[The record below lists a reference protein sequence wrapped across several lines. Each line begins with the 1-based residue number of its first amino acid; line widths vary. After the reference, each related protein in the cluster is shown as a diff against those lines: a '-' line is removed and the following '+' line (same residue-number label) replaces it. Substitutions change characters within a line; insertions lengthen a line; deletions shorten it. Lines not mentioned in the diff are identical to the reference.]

1 MCRKAYGFE
10 SRPGYQFFRPVK
22 FEALLETPLTRQ
34 SVRITGEVHR
44 VRYEN
49 PDSGFAVLV
58 MLDSSGRKFVACGV
72 LAGNAPGKTLE
83 LSGHFED
90 HAEFGRE
97 FKADSAREV
106 LPQTSDG
113 IARFLCGSVPGIG
126 PKTAELIIKHFG
138 GNTLAILDR
147 SPRRLIEVP
156 GIGPRRAADLA
167 AAWKQNSE
175 RRDELIFLQ
184 GLGVSSAYCRRLFK
198 RYGENAAE
206 VVRANPYRL
215 AEEVDGIGFLKADAI
230 ARELGIAEDSPDRLA
245 AAAAFTLNEAT
256 GNGSVCLDAVELANR
271 TAELLKRPPAD
282 GEKAV
287 GLALEKRLVREDGGM
302 IYPPQL
308 LRLEIALP
316 LMLKELATCPKF
328 AGRRL
333 APRSETAARFA
344 PEQLQALENAARYPL
359 SIITGGPG
367 VGKTTVVGELVGRA
381 RTAKLRIVLAAPT
394 GRAAKRL
401 AESSGIEAKTIH
413 RMLGFDP
420 ATGKFAY
427 DREHPLKCD
436 LLIVDETS
444 MLDLPLAGA
453 LFAAVSPGTSV
464 VLVGD
469 VDQLPSVGPGR
480 VLADLI
486 GSGLFGV
493 TRLTKVFR
501 QAEHSRIIVNAHK
514 VNRGELPETSPS
526 GGDFYWIEQED
537 PLRVQQII
545 RELVASRVNARFG
558 IAPADTQVLTPMNK
572 GACGAQTLNELL
584 GNVLNPE
591 ERPELKIGERT
602 LKIGD
607 RVMQLANDYDKN
619 VFNGD
624 MGVLVRLSGAKRSFA
639 VRFDGCRDVEYAFDE
654 ADQLTRAYAI
664 TIHKSQGC
672 EFPAVIVPI
681 LNQHFVMLRRN
692 LLYTAMTRARKLL
705 VLIGGRKAVEM
716 AVRNARTE
724 VRTSQ
729 LLKRL
734 RDVRRELEAPEKK

>member
-1 MCRKAYGFE
+1 M
-10 SRPGYQFFRPVK
+10 
-22 FEALLETPLTRQ
+22 ETPLTPQ
-34 SVRITGEVHR
+34 TVRITGEVHR

-49 PDSGFAVLV
+49 PDTGFAVLV
-58 MLDSSGRKFVACGV
+58 LLAPDGKKFVARGV

-83 LSGHFED
+83 LSGHFEE

-97 FKADSAREV
+97 FKTESFREV
-106 LPQTSDG
+106 LPRTNDG
-113 IARFLCGSVPGIG
+113 IARFLCGSVPGVG
-126 PKTAELIIKHFG
+126 PKTADLIVKYFG
-138 GNTLAILDR
+138 ADTLAILDKT
-147 SPRRLIEVP
+147 PRRLIEVP

-167 AAWKQNSE
+167 AAWKQNAD

-184 GLGVSSAYCRRLFK
+184 GLGVTPAYCRRLFK
-198 RYGENAAE
+198 RYGEQAAE
-206 VVRANPYRL
+206 VVRENPYRL

-230 ARELGIAEDSPDRLA
+230 ARELGIAEDAPDRLA
-245 AAAAFTLNEAT
+245 AAAAFALNEAT
-256 GNGSVCLDAVELANR
+256 GSGSVCLDAVELANR
-271 TAELLKRPPAD
+271 TAELLKRTPAD

-287 GLALEKRLVREDGGM
+287 RLALEKKLVREDGTM
-302 IYPPQL
+302 IYLPQL
-308 LRLEIALP
+308 LRVEVALP
-316 LMLKELATCPKF
+316 LMIRELATHPKF

-333 APRSETAARFA
+333 AARGGEQNSRFA
-344 PEQLQALENAARYPL
+344 PEQLRALDNAARYPL
-359 SIITGGPG
+359 NIITGGPG
-367 VGKTTVVGELVGRA
+367 VGKTTVVGELVARA
-381 RTAKLRIVLAAPT
+381 KAAKLRVVLAAPT

-401 AESSGIEAKTIH
+401 AESSGDENAKTIH
-413 RMLGFDP
+413 RLLGFDP
-420 ATGKFAY
+420 ATGKFGY

-436 LLIVDETS
+436 LLIVDEAS

-453 LFAAVSPGTSV
+453 LFAALSPGTSV

-493 TRLTKVFR
+493 TKLTRVFR

-514 VNRGELPETSPS
+514 VNRGELPETDND

-537 PLRVQQII
+537 PLRVRQIV
-545 RELVASRVNARFG
+545 RELVASRITARFG
-558 IAPADTQVLTPMNK
+558 IAPRDIQVLTPMNR
-572 GACGAQTLNELL
+572 GPCGAQALNELL
-584 GNVLNPE
+584 GGVLNPE
-591 ERPELKIGERT
+591 ARPELRIGERT
-602 LKIGD
+602 LKVGD

-619 VFNGD
+619 VYNGD
-624 MGVLVRLSGAKRSFA
+624 MGVLVRLSEAKRVFA
-639 VRFDGCRDVEYAFDE
+639 VRFDGTRDVEYAFDE
-654 ADQLTRAYAI
+654 AEQLARAYAI

-705 VLIGGRKAVEM
+705 VLVGGRKAVEM
-716 AVRNARTE
+716 AVRNARVE
-724 VRTSQ
+724 VRSSQ

-734 RDVRRELEAPEKK
+734 RELRRELGAAEKR

>member
-1 MCRKAYGFE
+1 MD
-10 SRPGYQFFRPVK
+10 
-22 FEALLETPLTRQ
+22 TPLLPQKTT
-34 SVRITGEVHR
+34 VTGEVHH

-49 PDSGFAVLV
+49 RDSGFAVLV
-58 MLDSSGRKFVACGV
+58 MLDQEGKKFVACGV
-72 LAGNAPGKTLE
+72 LAGTPPGKTLE
-83 LSGHFED
+83 LTGHFED

-97 FKADSAREV
+97 FKADSFREV
-106 LPQTSDG
+106 LPRTGDG

-126 PKTAELIIKHFG
+126 PKTAELIVKHFG
-138 GNTLAILDR
+138 QETLAILDK

-167 AAWKQNSE
+167 AAWKQNSD

-184 GLGVSSAYCRRLFK
+184 GLGVTPAYCRRLFK
-198 RYGENAAE
+198 RYGDNAAE
-206 VVRANPYRL
+206 VVKENPYRL

-230 ARELGIAEDSPDRLA
+230 ARELGISADAPERLA
-245 AAAAFTLNEAT
+245 AAAAFAVNEAT
-256 GNGSVCLDAVELANR
+256 DGGSVCLEAAELAKR
-271 TAELLKRPPAD
+271 TAELLDRSVAD
-282 GEKAV
+282 GERAV
-287 GLALEKRLVREDGGM
+287 ALALERKLVREDGGM
-302 IYPPQL
+302 VYPPQL
-308 LRLEIALP
+308 LKIEIALP
-316 LMLKELATCPKF
+316 LMIREIATFPKF

-333 APRSETAARFA
+333 APRKDAGSKFA
-344 PEQLQALENAARYPL
+344 PEQLQALDSAARYPL
-359 SIITGGPG
+359 NIITGGPG
-367 VGKTTVVGELVGRA
+367 VGKTTVVGELVARA
-381 RTAKLRIVLAAPT
+381 RAAKLRVVLAAPT

-401 AESSGIEAKTIH
+401 AESSGEEAKTIH
-413 RMLGFDP
+413 RLLGFDP
-420 ATGKFAY
+420 STGRFAY
-427 DREHPLKCD
+427 NREHSLKCD
-436 LLIVDETS
+436 LLIVDEVS
-444 MLDLPLAGA
+444 RLDLPLAGA
-453 LFAAVSPGTSV
+453 LFAALSPGISV

-493 TRLTKVFR
+493 TFLTKVFR

-514 VNRGELPETSPS
+514 VNRGELPEPARD

-545 RELVASRVNARFG
+545 RELVASRITARFG
-558 IAPADTQVLTPMNK
+558 IAPRDIQVLTPMNR
-572 GACGAQTLNELL
+572 GPCGAQTLNELL
-584 GNVLNPE
+584 GGVLNPE
-591 ERPELKIGERT
+591 PRPELKIGERT
-602 LKIGD
+602 LKVGD
-607 RVMQLANDYDKN
+607 KVMQLANDYDKN

-624 MGVLVRLSGAKRSFA
+624 MGTLTRLSSEKRKFS
-639 VRFDGCRDVEYAFDE
+639 VRFDGLGEVEYAFDE
-654 ADQLTRAYAI
+654 TDQLTRAYAI

>member
-1 MCRKAYGFE
+1 M
-10 SRPGYQFFRPVK
+10 
-22 FEALLETPLTRQ
+22 ETPLLPQNTT
-34 SVRITGEVHR
+34 VTGEVHH

-49 PDSGFAVLV
+49 RDTGFAVLV
-58 MLDSSGRKFVACGV
+58 MLDPDGKKFVACGV

-83 LSGHFED
+83 LSGHFEE

-106 LPQTSDG
+106 LPRTTDG

-126 PKTAELIIKHFG
+126 PKTADLIVRYFG
-138 GNTLAILDR
+138 EDTLAILDKA
-147 SPRRLIEVP
+147 PRRLIEVP

-167 AAWKQNSE
+167 AAWKQNAD

-184 GLGVSSAYCRRLFK
+184 GLGVTPAYCRRLFK
-198 RYGENAAE
+198 RYGDNAAE
-206 VVRANPYRL
+206 VVKENPYRL

-230 ARELGIAEDSPDRLA
+230 ARELGVAEDAPERLA
-245 AAAAFTLNEAT
+245 AAAAFALGEAT
-256 GNGSVCLDAVELANR
+256 GNGSVCLDTVELANR
-271 TAELLKRPPAD
+271 TAELLKRLPAD

-287 GLALEKRLVREDGGM
+287 KLALEKKLVREDGGM

-308 LRLEIALP
+308 LRIEIALP
-316 LMLKELATCPKF
+316 LLLRELATAPKF

-333 APRSETAARFA
+333 SPRPGADAKFA
-344 PEQLQALENAARYPL
+344 PEQLQALDNAARYPL

-367 VGKTTVVGELVGRA
+367 VGKTTVVGELVARA
-381 RTAKLRIVLAAPT
+381 KAAKLRVVLAAPT

-401 AESSGIEAKTIH
+401 AESSGEEAKTIH
-413 RMLGFDP
+413 RLLGFDP

-427 DREHPLKCD
+427 NREHQLKCD
-436 LLIVDETS
+436 LLIADEAS

-453 LFAAVSPGTSV
+453 LFSAVRPGTGV

-493 TRLTKVFR
+493 TFLTKVFR
-501 QAEHSRIIVNAHK
+501 QAEHSRIIVNAHR
-514 VNRGELPETSPS
+514 VNRGELPEVSRD

-537 PLRVQQII
+537 PLRVQNII
-545 RELVASRVNARFG
+545 RELVVSRVSARFG
-558 IAPADTQVLTPMNK
+558 IAPRDIQVLSPMNR
-572 GACGAQTLNELL
+572 GPCGAQTLNELL
-584 GNVLNPE
+584 GSVLNPE
-591 ERPELKIGERT
+591 PHPELKIGERT
-602 LKIGD
+602 LKVGD
-607 RVMQLANDYDKN
+607 KVMQLANDYDKN

-624 MGVLVRLSGAKRSFA
+624 MGKLSRLSGEKRKFA
-639 VRFDGCRDVEYAFDE
+639 VRFDDGREVEYSFDE

-672 EFPAVIVPI
+672 EFPAVVVPL

-692 LLYTAMTRARKLL
+692 LIYTAMTRARKLL

-716 AVRNARTE
+716 AVRNARVE
-724 VRTSQ
+724 VRNSQ

-734 RDVRRELEAPEKK
+734 RDIRAELEIRKKA

>member
-1 MCRKAYGFE
+1 M
-10 SRPGYQFFRPVK
+10 
-22 FEALLETPLTRQ
+22 ETPLTPPTV
-34 SVRITGEVHR
+34 SITGEVHR

-49 PDSGFAVLV
+49 PDTGFAVLV
-58 MLDSSGRKFVACGV
+58 MLDPAGKKFVACGV
-72 LAGNAPGKTLE
+72 LAGNPPGKTLE

-97 FKADSAREV
+97 FKAESAREV
-106 LPQTSDG
+106 LPRTNDG
-113 IARFLCGSVPGIG
+113 IARFLCGSVPGVG
-126 PKTAELIIKHFG
+126 PKTADLIVRYFG
-138 GNTLAILDR
+138 EDTLAILDK
-147 SPRRLIEVP
+147 SPRRLVEVP

-167 AAWKQNSE
+167 AAWKQNAD

-184 GLGVSSAYCRRLFK
+184 GLGVTPAYCRRLFK
-198 RYGENAAE
+198 RYGEKAAE
-206 VVRANPYRL
+206 VVRENPYRL

-230 ARELGIAEDSPDRLA
+230 ARELGISEDAPDRLA
-245 AAAAFTLNEAT
+245 AAAAFALNEAT

-271 TAELLKRPPAD
+271 TAELLKRTPAD

-287 GLALEKRLVREDGGM
+287 KLALEKRLVREDGEM
-302 IYPPQL
+302 IYLPQL
-308 LRLEIALP
+308 LRVEVALP
-316 LMLKELATCPKF
+316 LMIRELATCPKF

-333 APRSETAARFA
+333 APRSRDENSRFA
-344 PEQLQALENAARYPL
+344 PEQLQALDNAARYPL
-359 SIITGGPG
+359 NIITGGPG
-367 VGKTTVVGELVGRA
+367 VGKTTVVGELVARA
-381 RTAKLRIVLAAPT
+381 RAAKLRVVLAAPT

-401 AESSGIEAKTIH
+401 AESSGDENAKTIH
-413 RMLGFDP
+413 RLLGFDP
-420 ATGKFAY
+420 ATGKFGY
-427 DREHPLKCD
+427 NREHPLKCD
-436 LLIVDETS
+436 LLIVDEAS

-453 LFAAVSPGTSV
+453 LFGALSPGISV

-493 TRLTKVFR
+493 TFLTKVFR
-501 QAEHSRIIVNAHK
+501 QAEHSRIIVNAHR
-514 VNRGELPETSPS
+514 VNRGELPEPPPG

-545 RELVASRVNARFG
+545 RELVASRITSRFG
-558 IAPADTQVLTPMNK
+558 IKANDIQVLTPMNK
-572 GACGAQTLNELL
+572 GACGAQTLNEML
-584 GNVLNPE
+584 GGVLNPE
-591 ERPELKIGERT
+591 PRPELRIGERT
-602 LKIGD
+602 LKVGD

-624 MGVLVRLSGAKRSFA
+624 MGFLTRLSEAKRNFA
-639 VRFDGCRDVEYAFDE
+639 VRFDGSREVEYAFDE
-654 ADQLTRAYAI
+654 ADQLVRAYAI

-692 LLYTAMTRARKLL
+692 LIYTAMTRARKLL

-724 VRTSQ
+724 VRSSQ

-734 RDVRRELEAPEKK
+734 RDIRRELGAAEER

>member
-1 MCRKAYGFE
+1 MD
-10 SRPGYQFFRPVK
+10 
-22 FEALLETPLTRQ
+22 TPLLPQKTT
-34 SVRITGEVHR
+34 VTGEVHH

-49 PDSGFAVLV
+49 RDTGFAVLV
-58 MLDSSGRKFVACGV
+58 MLDPEGKKFVACGV
-72 LAGNAPGKTLE
+72 LAGTPPGKTLE
-83 LSGHFED
+83 LTGHFED
-90 HAEFGRE
+90 HVEFGRE
-97 FKADSAREV
+97 FKTDTFREV
-106 LPQTSDG
+106 LPRTGDG

-126 PKTAELIIKHFG
+126 PKTADLIVKHFG
-138 GNTLAILDR
+138 QETLAILDK

-184 GLGVSSAYCRRLFK
+184 GLGVTPAYCRRLFK
-198 RYGENAAE
+198 RYGDSAAE
-206 VVRANPYRL
+206 VVKENPYRL

-230 ARELGIAEDSPDRLA
+230 ARELGISADAPERLA
-245 AAAAFTLNEAT
+245 AAAAFAVNEAT
-256 GNGSVCLDAVELANR
+256 GSGSVCLEAAELAKR
-271 TAELLKRPPAD
+271 TAELLERSVAD

-287 GLALEKRLVREDGGM
+287 ALALERKLVREDGGM

-308 LRLEIALP
+308 LRIEIALP
-316 LMLKELATCPKF
+316 LMIRELASFPKF

-333 APRSETAARFA
+333 APRRETSSKFA
-344 PEQLQALENAARYPL
+344 PEQLQALDNAARYPL
-359 SIITGGPG
+359 NIITGGPG
-367 VGKTTVVGELVGRA
+367 VGKTTVVGELVARA
-381 RTAKLRIVLAAPT
+381 RSAKLRVVLAAPT

-401 AESSGIEAKTIH
+401 AESSGEEAKTIH
-413 RMLGFDP
+413 RLLGFDP

-427 DREHPLKCD
+427 NREHPLKCD
-436 LLIVDETS
+436 LLFVDEVS

-453 LFAAVSPGTSV
+453 LFAALSPGTSV

-493 TRLTKVFR
+493 TFLTKVFR

-514 VNRGELPETSPS
+514 VNRGELPEPARD

-545 RELVASRVNARFG
+545 RELVASRITARFG
-558 IAPADTQVLTPMNK
+558 IAPRDIQVLTPMNR
-572 GACGAQTLNELL
+572 GPCGAQTLNELL
-584 GNVLNPE
+584 GGVLNPE
-591 ERPELKIGERT
+591 TRPELKIGERT
-602 LKIGD
+602 LKVGD
-607 RVMQLANDYDKN
+607 KVMQLANDYDKN

-624 MGVLVRLSGAKRSFA
+624 MGFMTRLSSEKRRFS
-639 VRFDGCRDVEYAFDE
+639 VRFDGLGEVEYAFDE

-672 EFPAVIVPI
+672 EFPAVIVPM

-692 LLYTAMTRARKLL
+692 LIYTAMTRARKLL
-705 VLIGGRKAVEM
+705 VLVGGRKAVEM
-716 AVRNARTE
+716 AVRNARVE
-724 VRTSQ
+724 VRHSR
-729 LLKRL
+729 LLERL
-734 RDVRRELEAPEKK
+734 RAVRAELESRKMD

>member
-1 MCRKAYGFE
+1 MD
-10 SRPGYQFFRPVK
+10 
-22 FEALLETPLTRQ
+22 TPLLPQKTT
-34 SVRITGEVHR
+34 VTGEVHH

-49 PDSGFAVLV
+49 RDSGFAVLV
-58 MLDSSGRKFVACGV
+58 MLDPEGKKFVACGV
-72 LAGNAPGKTLE
+72 LAGTSPGKTLE
-83 LSGHFED
+83 LTGHFED

-97 FKADSAREV
+97 FKADSFREV
-106 LPQTSDG
+106 LPRTGDG

-126 PKTAELIIKHFG
+126 PKTAELIVKHFG
-138 GNTLAILDR
+138 QETLAILDK

-167 AAWKQNSE
+167 AAWKQNSD

-184 GLGVSSAYCRRLFK
+184 GLGVTPAYCRRLFK
-198 RYGENAAE
+198 RYGDNAAE
-206 VVRANPYRL
+206 VVKENPYRL

-230 ARELGIAEDSPDRLA
+230 ARELGISADAPERLA
-245 AAAAFTLNEAT
+245 AAAAFTVNEAT
-256 GNGSVCLDAVELANR
+256 GSGSVCLEAAELAKR
-271 TAELLKRPPAD
+271 TAELLDRSVAD

-287 GLALEKRLVREDGGM
+287 ALALERKLVREDGGM
-302 IYPPQL
+302 VYPPQL
-308 LRLEIALP
+308 LKIENALP
-316 LMLKELATCPKF
+316 LMIRELATFPKF

-333 APRSETAARFA
+333 APRKEASSKFA
-344 PEQLQALENAARYPL
+344 PEQLQALDSAARYPL
-359 SIITGGPG
+359 NVITGGPG
-367 VGKTTVVGELVGRA
+367 VGKTTVVGELVARA
-381 RTAKLRIVLAAPT
+381 RAAKLRVVLAAPT

-401 AESSGIEAKTIH
+401 AESSGEEAKTIH
-413 RMLGFDP
+413 RLLGFDP
-420 ATGKFAY
+420 STGRFAY
-427 DREHPLKCD
+427 NREHPLKCD
-436 LLIVDETS
+436 LLIVDEVS

-453 LFAAVSPGTSV
+453 LFAALSPGISV

-493 TRLTKVFR
+493 TFLTKVFR

-514 VNRGELPETSPS
+514 VNRGELPEPARD

-545 RELVASRVNARFG
+545 RELVASRITARFG
-558 IAPADTQVLTPMNK
+558 IAPRDIQVLTPMNR
-572 GACGAQTLNELL
+572 GPCGAQTLNELL
-584 GNVLNPE
+584 GGVLNPE
-591 ERPELKIGERT
+591 PRPELKIGERT
-602 LKIGD
+602 LKVGD
-607 RVMQLANDYDKN
+607 KVMQLANDYDKN

-624 MGVLVRLSGAKRSFA
+624 MGFLTRLSSEKRKFA
-639 VRFDGCRDVEYAFDE
+639 VRFDGLGETEYAFDE

-692 LLYTAMTRARKLL
+692 LIYTAMTRARKLL
-705 VLIGGRKAVEM
+705 VLVGGRKAVEM
-716 AVRNARTE
+716 AVRNARVE
-724 VRTSQ
+724 VRHSR
-729 LLKRL
+729 LLERL
-734 RDVRRELEAPEKK
+734 RAVRAELESRKNS

>member
-1 MCRKAYGFE
+1 
-10 SRPGYQFFRPVK
+10 
-22 FEALLETPLTRQ
+22 LENPLTPPTTA
-34 SVRITGEVHR
+34 ITGEVHR

-49 PDSGFAVLV
+49 PDTGFAVLV
-58 MLDSSGRKFVACGV
+58 LVDPDGKKFVACGV
-72 LAGNAPGKTLE
+72 LAGNPPGKTLE
-83 LSGHFED
+83 LTGHFED

-106 LPQTSDG
+106 LPRTGDG

-126 PKTAELIIKHFG
+126 PKTADMIVRHFG
-138 GNTLAILDR
+138 GDTLAILDK

-167 AAWKQNSE
+167 AAWKQNSD

-184 GLGVSSAYCRRLFK
+184 GLGITPAYCRRLFK
-198 RYGENAAE
+198 RYGEKAAE
-206 VVRANPYRL
+206 TVKSNPYRL

-230 ARELGIAEDSPDRLA
+230 ARELGISEDSPDRLA
-245 AAAAFTLNEAT
+245 AAAAFALNEAT
-256 GNGSVCLDAVELANR
+256 GNGSVCLDALELAGR
-271 TAELLKRPPAD
+271 TAELLKRIPAD

-287 GLALEKRLVREDGGM
+287 KLALERRLVREDGGM

-316 LMLKELATCPKF
+316 LFVKELATARNF

-333 APRSETAARFA
+333 VPRRECASRFA
-344 PEQLQALENAARYPL
+344 PEQLQALENATRYPL

-367 VGKTTVVGELVGRA
+367 VGKTTVVGELVARA
-381 RTAKLRIVLAAPT
+381 RAAKLRVVLAAPT

-401 AESSGIEAKTIH
+401 AESSGLEAKTIH
-413 RMLGFDP
+413 RLLGFDP
-420 ATGKFAY
+420 ATGRFAY
-427 DREHPLKCD
+427 NREHPLKCD

-453 LFAAVSPGTSV
+453 LFAAVTPGTGV

-469 VDQLPSVGPGR
+469 VDQLPSVGPGK

-486 GSGLFGV
+486 GSGFFGV

-501 QAEHSRIIVNAHK
+501 QAENSRIIVNAHR
-514 VNRGELPETSPS
+514 VNRGELPESPPG

-537 PLRVQQII
+537 PLRVREII
-545 RELVASRVNARFG
+545 RELVVSRVNARFG
-558 IAPADTQVLTPMNK
+558 IAPGDTQVLTPMNK

-624 MGVLVRLSGAKRSFA
+624 MGVLVRLSGAKRNFA
-639 VRFDGCRDVEYAFDE
+639 VRFDGGRDVEYAFDE

-672 EFPAVIVPI
+672 EFPAVIVPL

-705 VLIGGRKAVEM
+705 VLIGGRRAVEM

-734 RDVRRELEAPEKK
+734 RDVRRELENK

>member
-1 MCRKAYGFE
+1 MD
-10 SRPGYQFFRPVK
+10 
-22 FEALLETPLTRQ
+22 TPLLAPP
-34 SVRITGEVHR
+34 SVTVTGEVHR

-49 PDSGFAVLV
+49 PDTGFAVLV
-58 MLDSSGRKFVACGV
+58 LVDAEGKKFVACGA

-83 LSGHFED
+83 LTGHYEND
-90 HAEFGRE
+90 AEYGRE
-97 FKADSAREV
+97 LKVDSAREV
-106 LPQTSDG
+106 LPRTNDG

-126 PKTAELIIKHFG
+126 PKTAELIVKYFG
-138 GNTLAILDR
+138 ADTLAILDKT
-147 SPRRLIEVP
+147 PRRLTEVP

-167 AAWKQNSE
+167 AAWKQNSD

-184 GLGVSSAYCRRLFK
+184 GLGVTPAYCRRLFK

-206 VVRANPYRL
+206 VVRENPYRL

-245 AAAAFTLNEAT
+245 AAAAYTLNEAT
-256 GNGSVCLDAVELANR
+256 AGGSVCLDAVELANR
-271 TAELLKRPPAD
+271 TAELLKRTPAD

-287 GLALEKRLVREDGGM
+287 RLALEKNLVRDDGGM

-308 LRLEIALP
+308 LRVEVALP
-316 LMLKELATCPKF
+316 LMIRELAIFPKF

-333 APRSETAARFA
+333 APRRESHSRFA
-344 PEQLQALENAARYPL
+344 PEQLQALDNAARYPL
-359 SIITGGPG
+359 NIITGGPG

-381 RTAKLRIVLAAPT
+381 RAAKLRVVLAAPT

-401 AESSGIEAKTIH
+401 AESSGEEAKTIH

-427 DREHPLKCD
+427 NREHKLKCD
-436 LLIVDETS
+436 LLIVDEAS

-453 LFAAVSPGTSV
+453 LFMAVSPGTSV

-493 TRLTKVFR
+493 TFLTRVFR

-514 VNRGELPETSPS
+514 VNRGELPESS
-526 GGDFYWIEQED
+526 RDGGDFYWIEQED

-545 RELVASRVNARFG
+545 RELVTSRIGSRFG
-558 IAPADTQVLTPMNK
+558 IAPADTQVLTPMNR
-572 GACGAQTLNELL
+572 GVCGAQALNELL
-584 GNVLNPE
+584 GGVLNPE
-591 ERPELKIGERT
+591 ARPELKIGERT
-602 LKIGD
+602 LKVGD

-624 MGVLVRLSGAKRSFA
+624 MGVMIRLSEQKRQFV
-639 VRFDGCRDVEYAFDE
+639 VRFDGCRDVEYGFGE
-654 ADQLTRAYAI
+654 TDQLTRAYAI

-672 EFPAVIVPI
+672 EFPAVIVPL

-716 AVRNARTE
+716 AVRNARVE
-724 VRTSQ
+724 VRHSK
-729 LLKRL
+729 LLERL
-734 RDVRRELEAPEKK
+734 RTVRKELERR